1 MRSDNH
7 YARMSDEYGSHND
20 HSRYPNA
27 YAHKKNP
34 NIIESYDPNEVKPK
48 IGEGAR
54 VSDAIGAH
62 YRDPNYRPPRGGV
75 PLSNHAPMPEIIS
88 NKVKEAR
95 AREAAAR
102 AEALEA
108 ETSASAA
115 SRPDPVGFPRRR
127 PRELRQVLHQRVR
140 VRGVLPRFARG

>member
-48 IGEGAR
+48 IGE
-54 VSDAIGAH
+54 V
-62 YRDPNYRPPRGGV
+62 
-75 PLSNHAPMPEIIS
+75 
-88 NKVKEAR
+88 R
-95 AREAAAR
+95 A
-102 AEALEA
+102 
-108 ETSASAA
+108 
-115 SRPDPVGFPRRR
+115 
-127 PRELRQVLHQRVR
+127 
-140 VRGVLPRFARG
+140 